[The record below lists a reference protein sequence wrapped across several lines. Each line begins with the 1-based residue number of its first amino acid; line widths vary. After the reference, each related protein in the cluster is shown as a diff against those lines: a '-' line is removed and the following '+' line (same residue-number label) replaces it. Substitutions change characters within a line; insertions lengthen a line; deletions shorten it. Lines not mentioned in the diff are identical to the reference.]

1 MRWRRESGG
10 VVNAA
15 LVAALVLTGIG
26 LPLCL
31 ARTAVGGVLSR
42 LVGLQLGG
50 TVVALVLLLV
60 ANGTGRSAYY
70 DLALVLSLLSFA
82 GSLVF
87 LRFLQRLP

>member
-1 MRWRRESGG
+1 
-10 VVNAA
+10 VNAA

-31 ARTAVGGVLSR
+31 IRTATGGVLSR
-42 LVGLQLGG
+42 LVGLQLAG

-60 ANGTGRSAYY
+60 ADGTSRSSYF
-70 DLALVLSLLSFA
+70 DLALVLALLSFA

>member
-1 MRWRRESGG
+1 L
-10 VVNAA
+10 NAA

-31 ARTAVGGVLSR
+31 IRTATGGVLSR

-50 TVVALVLLLV
+50 TVVTLVLLLV
-60 ANGTGRSAYY
+60 ADGTSRSSYF
-70 DLALVLSLLSFA
+70 DLALVLALLSFA
-82 GSLVF
+82 GALVF